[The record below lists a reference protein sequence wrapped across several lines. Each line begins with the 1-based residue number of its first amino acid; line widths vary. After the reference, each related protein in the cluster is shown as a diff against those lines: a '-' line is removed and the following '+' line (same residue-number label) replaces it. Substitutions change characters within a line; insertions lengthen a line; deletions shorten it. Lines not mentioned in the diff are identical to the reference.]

1 MTEFNDFAKKQN
13 FLNETK
19 SLQSFLALKDLIE
32 KI

>member
-1 MTEFNDFAKKQN
+1 MTLQKKQN